1 MLVAMETPPSA
12 RSSRVRCRFRAEP
25 ARPLGCSEPATE
37 RTGRPELD
45 RRCPTHTHCSARVLP
60 VNLAETVSEPRRRL
74 RLSLLRVPP
83 ARLSRVPDLRHRLK
97 CLPSSPA
104 PAPPIFHGPRKSP
117 MRPLLPRHRLLG
129 RPKPASDLPE
139 TRSLLYFST
148 PGFSF
153 CPFAAPVQIRDCFM
167 FGFCLSEVCSPPG
180 LETPCRWGAL
190 KGFCRGDCCAP
201 RAWHMTDIL

>member
-60 VNLAETVSEPRRRL
+60 VNLAETVSEPRRRP
-74 RLSLLRVPP
+74 RLSLLRLPP

-104 PAPPIFHGPRKSP
+104 PAPPPSFTGPGNLPCGRSCP
-117 MRPLLPRHRLLG
+117 DIGFSEDLNPHADLPR
-129 RPKPASDLPE
+129 

-153 CPFAAPVQIRDCFM
+153 CPFAARVQIRDRFM

-180 LETPCRWGAL
+180 LRELRADGAL
-190 KGFCRGDCCAP
+190 
-201 RAWHMTDIL
+201 

>member
-1 MLVAMETPPSA
+1 MSVKKWIWVAHWMLVAMETPPSA

-60 VNLAETVSEPRRRL
+60 VNLAETVSEPRRRP

-83 ARLSRVPDLRHRLK
+83 ARLSRVPDLRHRPK
-97 CLPSSPA
+97 RLPSSS
-104 PAPPIFHGPRKSP
+104 APPSPFFTGPGKSP

-129 RPKPASDLPE
+129 RPKPARRPAGNTFPSVFLHPRLLFLPF
-139 TRSLLYFST
+139 RG
-148 PGFSF
+148 PGPNS
-153 CPFAAPVQIRDCFM
+153 
-167 FGFCLSEVCSPPG
+167 
-180 LETPCRWGAL
+180 
-190 KGFCRGDCCAP
+190 
-201 RAWHMTDIL
+201 